1 MSTPTK
7 PSKPQKPR
15 RGRTPLPEAER
26 KDRLVQA
33 RVDED
38 LDAALRLAARKKRTT
53 VSNLIRNVLEDTF
66 NLVDDIVAETANL
79 TETVKRDAKRIAAS
93 AKGRARGGSSSSG
106 HGAPSS
112 SAVSGSPL
120 GGVYAW
126 QEVVLNR
133 GASCASC
140 GRELPRG
147 AHGLFGLQDDPN
159 APKLWLCPDCGEHR

>member
-7 PSKPQKPR
+7 PSKPSKPPR

-93 AKGRARGGSSSSG
+93 AKGRGKGGSSGSAA
-106 HGAPSS
+106 GAASAS
-112 SAVSGSPL
+112 SASSL

-147 AHGLFGLQDDPN
+147 AHGLYGLQDDPN